1 MRKILVFGVLALVLA
16 GPAAAQAG
24 VDHPGYYPI
33 EEIGIFGGGK
43 LEVDI
48 DVSGAM
54 LQVAAGAM
62 EEQDESLA
70 DLVSNL
76 ERVRVQVGTPKTKD
90 AAAIGASIGDAG
102 ARLIS
107 SGWNKILAVEEDD
120 EQVYLY
126 SLEHSGNIAG
136 LTVLVNDGG
145 EEVVLVNIAGSIDP
159 RTLGRLISNI
169 EDFDLEELMGAI
181 EQ

>member
-1 MRKILVFGVLALVLA
+1 MRKIMVLVGLTLVLA
-16 GPAAAQAG
+16 GSAAAQAG
-24 VDHPGYYPI
+24 ADHPGYFPI
-33 EEIGIFGGGK
+33 EELGIFGGGK

-62 EEQDESLA
+62 EEQDDSLA
-70 DLVSNL
+70 ELVSNL
-76 ERVRVQVGTPKTKD
+76 KRVRVQVGSPKTAD
-90 AAAIGASIGDAG
+90 ASAIGASIADAG
-102 ARLIS
+102 ARLKS

-120 EQVYLY
+120 EQMYLY
-126 SLEHSGNIAG
+126 TLENSGNISG

-159 RTLGRLISNI
+159 RTLGRLISSI
-169 EDFDLEELMGAI
+169 EDFDLEEVMEAMD
-181 EQ
+181 Q